1 MPSITVNLSDT
12 FDEWRTKNNNLGT
25 LVFGVGANAG
35 DLSGLTTTD
44 KSSLV
49 AAINEVVATDSD
61 DMENLIEDVTPQLGG
76 HLDLNNKNITGTGNI
91 SATGTIAA
99 TGTITALGGF
109 IGAINIVSDT
119 SPSLGGDL
127 DLNSNDIIGT
137 GNISATGILT
147 VTTIAGTQLGG
158 DLDLNSN
165 DITGTGNISAT
176 GILTVT
182 TIAGTQLGGNLDLN
196 SNGIIGSGSIA
207 GTITGTTQSP
217 SDNSTKLATT
227 AYVDAQVST
236 ENTLEEMND
245 TTITTPS
252 NGQQL
257 VYNSATSKWENTTSV
272 SSGATEGFAVAVAIA
287 LG

>member
-109 IGAINIVSDT
+109 IGAINVVSDT

-137 GNISATGILT
+137 G
-147 VTTIAGTQLGG
+147 
-158 DLDLNSN
+158 
-165 DITGTGNISAT
+165 
-176 GILTVT
+176 
-182 TIAGTQLGGNLDLN
+182 
-196 SNGIIGSGSIA
+196 SIA

-217 SDNSTKLATT
+217 SNNSTKLATT

-245 TTITTPS
+245 TTISSLT

-257 VYNSATSKWENTTSV
+257 VYNSATSKWENTTAAV
-272 SSGATEGFAVAVAIA
+272 GATQGFAVAVAIA

>member
-61 DMENLIEDVTPQLGG
+61 DLENIIEDVTPQLGG

-137 GNISATGILT
+137 G
-147 VTTIAGTQLGG
+147 
-158 DLDLNSN
+158 
-165 DITGTGNISAT
+165 
-176 GILTVT
+176 
-182 TIAGTQLGGNLDLN
+182 
-196 SNGIIGSGSIA
+196 SIA

-217 SDNSTKLATT
+217 SNNSTKLATT

-236 ENTLEEMND
+236 ENTLEAMND

-257 VYNSATSKWENTTSV
+257 VYNSSTSKWENSTAAV
-272 SSGATEGFAVAVAIA
+272 GATQGFAVAVAIA

>member
-35 DLSGLTTTD
+35 DLSGLTTTN

-61 DMENLIEDVTPQLGG
+61 DLENIIEDVTPQLGG

-127 DLNSNDIIGT
+127 DLNSNDI
-137 GNISATGILT
+137 
-147 VTTIAGTQLGG
+147 
-158 DLDLNSN
+158 
-165 DITGTGNISAT
+165 TGT
-176 GILTVT
+176 
-182 TIAGTQLGGNLDLN
+182 
-196 SNGIIGSGSIA
+196 GSIA

-217 SDNSTKLATT
+217 SNNSTKLATT

-245 TTITTPS
+245 TTISSLT

-257 VYNSATSKWENTTSV
+257 VYNSATSKWENTTPV

>member
-1 MPSITVNLSDT
+1 M
-12 FDEWRTKNNNLGT
+12 GT

-137 GNISATGILT
+137 G
-147 VTTIAGTQLGG
+147 
-158 DLDLNSN
+158 
-165 DITGTGNISAT
+165 
-176 GILTVT
+176 
-182 TIAGTQLGGNLDLN
+182 
-196 SNGIIGSGSIA
+196 SIA

-257 VYNSATSKWENTTSV
+257 VYNSSTSKWENSTAAV
-272 SSGATEGFAVAVAIA
+272 GATQGFAVAVAIA

>member
-61 DMENLIEDVTPQLGG
+61 DLENIIEDVTPQLGG

-137 GNISATGILT
+137 G
-147 VTTIAGTQLGG
+147 
-158 DLDLNSN
+158 
-165 DITGTGNISAT
+165 
-176 GILTVT
+176 
-182 TIAGTQLGGNLDLN
+182 
-196 SNGIIGSGSIA
+196 SIA

-217 SDNSTKLATT
+217 SNNSTKLATT

-245 TTITTPS
+245 TTIS
-252 NGQQL
+252 SLANGQQL
-257 VYNSATSKWENTTSV
+257 VYNSATSKWENTTPV

>member
-61 DMENLIEDVTPQLGG
+61 DLENIIEDVTPQLGG

-137 GNISATGILT
+137 G
-147 VTTIAGTQLGG
+147 
-158 DLDLNSN
+158 
-165 DITGTGNISAT
+165 
-176 GILTVT
+176 
-182 TIAGTQLGGNLDLN
+182 
-196 SNGIIGSGSIA
+196 SIA

-217 SDNSTKLATT
+217 SNNSTKLATT

-236 ENTLEEMND
+236 ENTLEAMND

-257 VYNSATSKWENTTSV
+257 VYNSATSKWENSTAAV
-272 SSGATEGFAVAVAIA
+272 GATQGFAVAVAIA

>member
-35 DLSGLTTTD
+35 DLSGLTTTN

-61 DMENLIEDVTPQLGG
+61 DLENIIEDVTPQLGG

-137 GNISATGILT
+137 G
-147 VTTIAGTQLGG
+147 
-158 DLDLNSN
+158 
-165 DITGTGNISAT
+165 
-176 GILTVT
+176 
-182 TIAGTQLGGNLDLN
+182 
-196 SNGIIGSGSIA
+196 SIA

-217 SDNSTKLATT
+217 SNNSTKLATT

-245 TTITTPS
+245 TTISSLT

>member
-61 DMENLIEDVTPQLGG
+61 DLENIIEDVTPQLGG

-137 GNISATGILT
+137 G
-147 VTTIAGTQLGG
+147 
-158 DLDLNSN
+158 
-165 DITGTGNISAT
+165 
-176 GILTVT
+176 
-182 TIAGTQLGGNLDLN
+182 
-196 SNGIIGSGSIA
+196 SIA

-227 AYVDAQVST
+227 AYVDAQVNT

-257 VYNSATSKWENTTSV
+257 VYNSATSKWENSTAAV
-272 SSGATEGFAVAVAIA
+272 GATQGFAVAVAIA

>member
-137 GNISATGILT
+137 G
-147 VTTIAGTQLGG
+147 
-158 DLDLNSN
+158 
-165 DITGTGNISAT
+165 
-176 GILTVT
+176 
-182 TIAGTQLGGNLDLN
+182 
-196 SNGIIGSGSIA
+196 SIA

-236 ENTLEEMND
+236 ENTLEAMND

-257 VYNSATSKWENTTSV
+257 VYNSSTSKWENSTAAV
-272 SSGATEGFAVAVAIA
+272 GATQGFAVAVAIA

>member
-35 DLSGLTTTD
+35 DLSGLTTTN

-61 DMENLIEDVTPQLGG
+61 DLENIIEDVTPQLGG

-137 GNISATGILT
+137 G
-147 VTTIAGTQLGG
+147 
-158 DLDLNSN
+158 
-165 DITGTGNISAT
+165 
-176 GILTVT
+176 
-182 TIAGTQLGGNLDLN
+182 
-196 SNGIIGSGSIA
+196 SIA

-245 TTITTPS
+245 TTITTPT

-257 VYNSATSKWENTTSV
+257 VYNSATSKWENTTPV

>member
-1 MPSITVNLSDT
+1 
-12 FDEWRTKNNNLGT
+12 

-61 DMENLIEDVTPQLGG
+61 DLENIIEDVTPQLGG

-137 GNISATGILT
+137 G
-147 VTTIAGTQLGG
+147 
-158 DLDLNSN
+158 
-165 DITGTGNISAT
+165 
-176 GILTVT
+176 
-182 TIAGTQLGGNLDLN
+182 
-196 SNGIIGSGSIA
+196 SIA

-257 VYNSATSKWENTTSV
+257 VYNSATSKWENTTAAV
-272 SSGATEGFAVAVAIA
+272 GATQGFAVAVAIA

>member
-61 DMENLIEDVTPQLGG
+61 DLENIVEDVTPQLGG
-76 HLDLNNKNITGTGNI
+76 DLNLNNKDVIGSGDIDIIGAI
-91 SATGTIAA
+91 SS
-99 TGTITALGGF
+99 TGTITAFGGF
-109 IGAINIVSDT
+109 IGAIVVNTDT
-119 SPSLGGDL
+119 SPE
-127 DLNSNDIIGT
+127 
-137 GNISATGILT
+137 
-147 VTTIAGTQLGG
+147 
-158 DLDLNSN
+158 
-165 DITGTGNISAT
+165 
-176 GILTVT
+176 
-182 TIAGTQLGGNLDLN
+182 LGGNLDLN
-196 SNGIIGSGSIA
+196 NHNIIGTGSIA

-245 TTITTPS
+245 TTISSLT

-257 VYNSATSKWENTTSV
+257 VYNSSTSKWENA
-272 SSGATEGFAVAVAIA
+272 SSTAATQGFAVAVAIA

>member
-35 DLSGLTTTD
+35 DLSGLTTTN

-61 DMENLIEDVTPQLGG
+61 DLENIIEDVTPQLGG
-76 HLDLNNKNITGTGNI
+76 HLDLNNKN
-91 SATGTIAA
+91 
-99 TGTITALGGF
+99 
-109 IGAINIVSDT
+109 
-119 SPSLGGDL
+119 
-127 DLNSNDIIGT
+127 
-137 GNISATGILT
+137 
-147 VTTIAGTQLGG
+147 
-158 DLDLNSN
+158 
-165 DITGTGNISAT
+165 ITGTGNISAT

-196 SNGIIGSGSIA
+196 SNGIIGTGSIA

>member
-61 DMENLIEDVTPQLGG
+61 DLENIIEDVTPQLGG

-137 GNISATGILT
+137 G
-147 VTTIAGTQLGG
+147 
-158 DLDLNSN
+158 
-165 DITGTGNISAT
+165 
-176 GILTVT
+176 
-182 TIAGTQLGGNLDLN
+182 
-196 SNGIIGSGSIA
+196 SIA

-257 VYNSATSKWENTTSV
+257 VYNSATSKWENTTAAV
-272 SSGATEGFAVAVAIA
+272 GATQGFAVAVAIA

>member
-49 AAINEVVATDSD
+49 AAINEVVAADSD
-61 DMENLIEDVTPQLGG
+61 DLENIVEDVTPQLGG
-76 HLDLNNKNITGTGNI
+76 DLNLNNHNITGSGNI
-91 SATGTIAA
+91 AATGTISA

-109 IGAINIVSDT
+109 IGAINVV
-119 SPSLGGDL
+119 GDL
-127 DLNSNDIIGT
+127 DINSNNIIG
-137 GNISATGILT
+137 N
-147 VTTIAGTQLGG
+147 
-158 DLDLNSN
+158 
-165 DITGTGNISAT
+165 
-176 GILTVT
+176 
-182 TIAGTQLGGNLDLN
+182 
-196 SNGIIGSGSIA
+196 GSIA

-227 AYVDAQVST
+227 AYVDAQVNT

-245 TTITTPS
+245 TTISSLT

-257 VYNSATSKWENTTSV
+257 VYNSSTSKWENTTPV
-272 SSGATEGFAVAVAIA
+272 STGATEGFAVAVAIA

>member
-35 DLSGLTTTD
+35 DLSGLTTTN

-61 DMENLIEDVTPQLGG
+61 DLENIIEDVTPQLGG

-109 IGAINIVSDT
+109 IGAINVVSDT

-127 DLNSNDIIGT
+127 DLNSNGIIGT
-137 GNISATGILT
+137 
-147 VTTIAGTQLGG
+147 
-158 DLDLNSN
+158 
-165 DITGTGNISAT
+165 
-176 GILTVT
+176 
-182 TIAGTQLGGNLDLN
+182 
-196 SNGIIGSGSIA
+196 GSIA

-257 VYNSATSKWENTTSV
+257 VYNSATSKWENSTAAV
-272 SSGATEGFAVAVAIA
+272 GATQGFAVAVAIA

>member
-137 GNISATGILT
+137 G
-147 VTTIAGTQLGG
+147 
-158 DLDLNSN
+158 
-165 DITGTGNISAT
+165 
-176 GILTVT
+176 
-182 TIAGTQLGGNLDLN
+182 
-196 SNGIIGSGSIA
+196 SIA

-217 SDNSTKLATT
+217 SNNSTKLATT

-236 ENTLEEMND
+236 ENTLEAMND

-257 VYNSATSKWENTTSV
+257 VYNSSTSKWENSTAAV
-272 SSGATEGFAVAVAIA
+272 GATQGFAVAVAIA

>member
-61 DMENLIEDVTPQLGG
+61 DMENLIDDTSPHLGG
-76 HLDLNNKNITGTGNI
+76 NLNLNNNNITGTGTI
-91 SATGTIAA
+91 SA

-109 IGAINIVSDT
+109 IGAINVVSDT
-119 SPSLGGDL
+119 SPFLGGDL

-137 GNISATGILT
+137 
-147 VTTIAGTQLGG
+147 
-158 DLDLNSN
+158 
-165 DITGTGNISAT
+165 
-176 GILTVT
+176 
-182 TIAGTQLGGNLDLN
+182 
-196 SNGIIGSGSIA
+196 GSIA

-227 AYVDAQVST
+227 AYVDAQVNT

-245 TTITTPS
+245 TTITTPT

-257 VYNSATSKWENTTSV
+257 VYNSATSKWENTTPV
-272 SSGATEGFAVAVAIA
+272 SAGATEGFAVAVAIA

>member
-61 DMENLIEDVTPQLGG
+61 DLENIIEDVTPQLGG

-127 DLNSNDIIGT
+127 DLNGFDI
-137 GNISATGILT
+137 L
-147 VTTIAGTQLGG
+147 
-158 DLDLNSN
+158 
-165 DITGTGNISAT
+165 
-176 GILTVT
+176 
-182 TIAGTQLGGNLDLN
+182 
-196 SNGIIGSGSIA
+196 GSGSIT
-207 GTITGTTQSP
+207 GTITGVTQSP

-236 ENTLEEMND
+236 ENNTLEEMND
-245 TTITTPS
+245 TTITTPT

-257 VYNSATSKWENTTSV
+257 VYNSSTSKWENTTPV
-272 SSGATEGFAVAVAIA
+272 STGATEGFAVAVAIA

>member
-35 DLSGLTTTD
+35 DLSGLTTTN

-61 DMENLIEDVTPQLGG
+61 DLENIIEDVTPQLGG

-109 IGAINIVSDT
+109 IGAINVVSDT

-137 GNISATGILT
+137 G
-147 VTTIAGTQLGG
+147 
-158 DLDLNSN
+158 
-165 DITGTGNISAT
+165 
-176 GILTVT
+176 
-182 TIAGTQLGGNLDLN
+182 
-196 SNGIIGSGSIA
+196 SIA

-217 SDNSTKLATT
+217 SNNSTKLATT

-245 TTITTPS
+245 TTISSLT

-257 VYNSATSKWENTTSV
+257 VYNSSTSKWENSTAAV
-272 SSGATEGFAVAVAIA
+272 GATQGFAVAVAIA

>member
-61 DMENLIEDVTPQLGG
+61 DLENIIEDVTPQLGG

-137 GNISATGILT
+137 G
-147 VTTIAGTQLGG
+147 
-158 DLDLNSN
+158 
-165 DITGTGNISAT
+165 
-176 GILTVT
+176 
-182 TIAGTQLGGNLDLN
+182 
-196 SNGIIGSGSIA
+196 SIA

-217 SDNSTKLATT
+217 SNNSTKLATT
-227 AYVDAQVST
+227 AYVDAQVDT
-236 ENTLEEMND
+236 ENTIMEMND
-245 TTITTPS
+245 TSITTPT

-257 VYNSATSKWENTTSV
+257 VYNSVTSKWENSTAAV
-272 SSGATEGFAVAVAIA
+272 GATQGFAVAVAIA